1 MSFEIVGK
9 LLRKYPTESKSDKFQ
24 AREFVIEVVN
34 GNSQYP
40 EFVKFQ
46 LTQERCGLLD
56 SYNEGTDIKVHF
68 DLRGREWQGKYF
80 TNLNCWRIEQA
91 STEGAGSTAAA
102 TAPAPPV
109 QRTAPKSTPPPVSED
124 GFPTLADAPLK
135 AADTD
140 DLPF

>member
-24 AREFVIEVVN
+24 AREFVIEIQS
-34 GNSQYP
+34 GKYP
-40 EFVKFQ
+40 EFIKFQ
-46 LTQERCGLLD
+46 LTQEHCGLLD
-56 SYNEGTDIKVHF
+56 SYNEGEEIKVHF

-80 TNLNCWRIEQA
+80 TNLNCWRIESSTGEGTNLAA
-91 STEGAGSTAAA
+91 S
-102 TAPAPPV
+102 APPAQKIV
-109 QRTAPKSTPPPVSED
+109 TPKMATPVSMD
-124 GFPTLADAPLK
+124 SFPTMADEPLK

>member
-24 AREFVIEVVN
+24 AREFVIEIQS
-34 GNSQYP
+34 GTYP
-40 EFVKFQ
+40 EFIKFQ
-46 LTQERCGLLD
+46 LTQERCSLLD
-56 SYNEGTDIKVHF
+56 NYNEGEDIKVHF

-80 TNLNCWRIEQA
+80 TNLNCWRIEQ
-91 STEGAGSTAAA
+91 SNGESGGDSSSA
-102 TAPAPPV
+102 TAPPPA
-109 QRTAPKSTPPPVSED
+109 QKAAPKMSPPPVAHDS
-124 GFPTLADAPLK
+124 FPSLADEPLK

>member
-24 AREFVIEVVN
+24 AREFVIEIN
-34 GNSQYP
+34 SGNSQYP
-40 EFVKFQ
+40 EFIKFQ

-80 TNLNCWRIEQA
+80 TNLNCWRIEA
-91 STEGAGSTAAA
+91 GSSTEGGENTAVAAA
-102 TAPAPPV
+102 PPA
-109 QRTAPKSTPPPVSED
+109 QRAAPKSTPPPVSED

>member
-24 AREFVIEVVN
+24 AREFVIEINN

-40 EFVKFQ
+40 EFIKFQ

-80 TNLNCWRIEQA
+80 TNLNCWRIEA
-91 STEGAGSTAAA
+91 GSGTEGGENTAVA
-102 TAPAPPV
+102 TAPPA
-109 QRTAPKSTPPPVSED
+109 QKTAPKSPPPPVSED

>member
-24 AREFVIEVVN
+24 AREFVIEIQS
-34 GNSQYP
+34 GTYP
-40 EFVKFQ
+40 EFIKFQ
-46 LTQERCGLLD
+46 LTQERCSLLD
-56 SYNEGTDIKVHF
+56 SYNEQDEIKVHF

-80 TNLNCWRIEQA
+80 TNLNCWRIEQGTGE
-91 STEGAGSTAAA
+91 SGGGTTTTAAPPA
-102 TAPAPPV
+102 QKAAPKMSAPPV
-109 QRTAPKSTPPPVSED
+109 ANDS
-124 GFPTLADAPLK
+124 FPSLADEPLK

>member
-24 AREFVIEVVN
+24 AREFVIEIQS
-34 GNSQYP
+34 GTYP
-40 EFVKFQ
+40 EFIKFQ
-46 LTQERCGLLD
+46 LTQERCSLLD
-56 SYNEGTDIKVHF
+56 SYNENDEIKVHF

-80 TNLNCWRIEQA
+80 TNLNCWRIE
-91 STEGAGSTAAA
+91 SGSGTEGGGNSTAAA
-102 TAPAPPV
+102 PPA
-109 QRTAPKSTPPPVSED
+109 QKAAPKSPAPMATDS
-124 GFPTLADAPLK
+124 FPTLADEPLK

>member
-24 AREFVIEVVN
+24 AREFVIEIVS
-34 GNSQYP
+34 GTYP
-40 EFVKFQ
+40 EFIKFQ

-56 SYNEGTDIKVHF
+56 SYNEGDEIKVHF
-68 DLRGREWQGKYF
+68 ELRGREWQGKYF
-80 TNLNCWRIEQA
+80 TNLTCWRIEQG
-91 STEGAGSTAAA
+91 SGSEGGGNSTAAA
-102 TAPAPPV
+102 PPA
-109 QRTAPKSTPPPVSED
+109 QKTAPKMSAPSAND
-124 GFPTLADAPLK
+124 SFPSLADEPLK